1 MSYTK
6 KHHLDHLML
15 VGSVD
20 DKGTLKLTKEEIAW
34 FLSNP
39 PRFSR
44 KKFLDTMDS
53 NMQSMNPKK
62 AADTWK
68 NFKNNTHLHNNDD
81 AKSLDISVNKSATLY
96 VKWMKLLD
104 DVKKRDDN
112 DALSRLVYTD
122 SDGVIRNPLADYNGL
137 LLTELQIRRMRF
149 LRTSN
154 QMVHDMV
161 INAAKRR
168 GGPSCGTAVFDELL
182 KKGIDTA
189 HLLQQ
194 LR

>member
-44 KKFLDTMDS
+44 KKFLDTIYP
-53 NMQSMNPKK
+53 NIQSMHAKK
-62 AADTWK
+62 ASDTWK
-68 NFKNNTHLHNNDD
+68 NFKNNTHLHDNAHAKYLDTIVEKRVNKMKVLDD
-81 AKSLDISVNKSATLY
+81 A
-96 VKWMKLLD
+96 
-104 DVKKRDDN
+104 KKRDDS
-112 DALSRLVYTD
+112 DTLSSLSYTD
-122 SDGVIRNPLADYNGL
+122 PDGVIRNPLTDYNGL

-149 LRTSN
+149 LRRSN
-154 QMVHDMV
+154 QMVHNMV

-168 GGPSCGTAVFDELL
+168 GGPSFGTADFDELL

-189 HLLQQ
+189 QQ
-194 LR
+194 LQELR